1 MKPHEKVP
9 VHSIKSLQELMQ
21 LLKKSKDFI
30 TLEIASNKSSIVIS
44 YFRTLI
50 DVNIFHEEVLTY
62 IKEKS
67 FDSLQDIRS
76 VLPFENSKITN
87 QMEDI
92 QDSILNGYILIQFD
106 TDKLNGLLI
115 NVAKKE
121 KEILQK
127 LKLNTISWVHKS
139 RLLKI

>member
-1 MKPHEKVP
+1 
-9 VHSIKSLQELMQ
+9 
-21 LLKKSKDFI
+21 
-30 TLEIASNKSSIVIS
+30 
-44 YFRTLI
+44 
-50 DVNIFHEEVLTY
+50 
-62 IKEKS
+62 
-67 FDSLQDIRS
+67 
-76 VLPFENSKITN
+76 
-87 QMEDI
+87 MEDI